1 MTLKTRP
8 ARDQHQ
14 NRNADLEARAEETAA
29 ILALLA
35 NSRRLIILCKLMQAG
50 ERTVGAL
57 AQDVGLS
64 QSALSQHLALMRAE
78 NLVGTRREAQTIHYR
93 IIDGRVTKLLA
104 ALEGVFC
111 SADSPGTA
119 PSLPGSKIEADR

>member
-1 MTLKTRP
+1 MRP
-8 ARDQHQ
+8 IEGMALQDITSSTE
-14 NRNADLEARAEETAA
+14 LEERAEETAG

-64 QSALSQHLALMRAE
+64 QSALSQHLALLRAE
-78 NLVGTRREAQTIHYR
+78 KLVGTRREAQTIHYR
-93 IIDGRVTKLLA
+93 VTDERVKRLLS
-104 ALEGVFC
+104 ALEGIFC
-111 SADSPGTA
+111 EPDNVASA
-119 PSLPGSKIEADR
+119 EARRPRGKPD

>member
-1 MTLKTRP
+1 MALQDITSSTE
-8 ARDQHQ
+8 
-14 NRNADLEARAEETAA
+14 LEERAEETAG

-64 QSALSQHLALMRAE
+64 QSALSQHLALLRAE
-78 NLVGTRREAQTIHYR
+78 KLVGTRREAQTIHYR
-93 IIDGRVTKLLA
+93 VTDERVKRLLS
-104 ALEGVFC
+104 ALEGIFC
-111 SADSPGTA
+111 EPDNVTSA
-119 PSLPGSKIEADR
+119 EARRSRGKPD